1 MKWLLTGIGIFLFIV
16 VPPLYAQINEVN
28 TNLDTNVPEAV
39 RNYCLSYQQLGDDSE
54 HTVRLTG
61 TGLKPNTPFELW
73 RNIDNNWV
81 CATDMDGAPLCQ
93 SVQGEEIPTI
103 GKEFQLKTETT
114 LVTDGNG
121 NVNIPQV
128 HSYSEDKKNHFFFA
142 FQEYSVRSTAIGDNP
157 GNKLAQIEVTE
168 GNSNEC
174 TAIYWDPEGTVFDA
188 LTLEPLSG
196 ALVSLLREDRSA
208 YPESPQ
214 VRKNPF
220 NTSEDGHFAF
230 YVEDGTY
237 FLGIKKSQYRFPLS
251 SVEITNLST
260 RLAETNLYTNL
271 YTGDPIVQL
280 GAIEHRDVPVMPSSS
295 AQATSIRPK
304 ILSSIIVR
312 QPSGN
317 QTIFGTVTH
326 PKLNLE
332 VYVGVSRVA
341 SAIANNY
348 GVFTIEVS
356 KTKIDPLRPL
366 ELVAIKP
373 KGVYGLKTGALTQQ
387 PPDRSVPVLLYPV
400 PEFIEGYITV
410 DKEILKNAE
419 VRLAIPSLNNKNVLT
434 IQADE
439 NGFIKIPS
447 SLVPQTEFALLI
459 ADEDGTPVSSMT
471 TASFAENNSEYM
483 KEAGV
488 NLFDESTATID
499 SINSPIR
506 TLDEQGRMI
515 FPTPAGANGSPTPSS
530 DETAQQKEQQGLV
543 ARAIQLVVTLLLLC
557 GIGGI
562 IWYIKRRT
570 TPTPPVQP

>member
-1 MKWLLTGIGIFLFIV
+1 MKWLLAGIVIFLLAV
-16 VPPLYAQINEVN
+16 APPLYAQVAN
-28 TNLDTNVPEAV
+28 TNLDTNVPEAI

-61 TGLKPNTPFELW
+61 TGLKPNAPFELW

-81 CATDMDGAPLCQ
+81 CATDMNGAPLCQ
-93 SVQGEEIPTI
+93 SVQGEEIPTV

-121 NVNIPQV
+121 NVNVPQV
-128 HSYSEDKKNHFFFA
+128 HSYSERNKNHFFFA

-196 ALVSLLREDRSA
+196 AMVSLLREDRSI

-214 VRKNPF
+214 VRQNPF
-220 NTSEDGHFAF
+220 STGEDGHFAF

-237 FLGIKKSQYRFPLS
+237 FLGIKKSAYRFPLS
-251 SVEITNLST
+251 ASELANLST
-260 RLAETNLYTNL
+260 RLSETNLYTNL
-271 YTGDPIVQL
+271 YTGDAIVQL
-280 GAIEHRDVPVMPSSS
+280 GAVEHRDVPVMPSSS

-304 ILSSIIVR
+304 ILSSMIVR

-326 PKLNLE
+326 PKLELE
-332 VYVGVSRVA
+332 VYVGVSKVA
-341 SAIANNY
+341 SATANNY
-348 GVFTIEVS
+348 GVFTVEVP

-373 KGVYGLKTGALTQQ
+373 KGVYGLKTGTLTQQ
-387 PPDRSVPVLLYPV
+387 PDRSVPVLLYPI
-400 PEFIEGYITV
+400 PEFIEGYISV

-419 VRLAIPSLNNKNVLT
+419 VRLAIPSLNYKNVLT
-434 IQADE
+434 VQADE
-439 NGFIKIPS
+439 DGFIKIPS
-447 SLVPQTEFALLI
+447 SLLPQTEFALMI
-459 ADEDGTPVSSMT
+459 ADENGTPVSSMT
-471 TASFAENNSEYM
+471 TASFAENNSDYM
-483 KEAGV
+483 KQEGV
-488 NLFDESTATID
+488 NLFDESTATIN
-499 SINSPIR
+499 SVSSPIR

-515 FPTPAGANGSPTPSS
+515 FPTPASGSSPTPSQ
-530 DETAQQKEQQGLV
+530 DQTAQQEEQRGLV

-570 TPTPPVQP
+570 TPMPPVQP